1 METRPTRTRRSPRA
15 EALDAAHASARRPV
29 VVYSERYYADIGLH
43 VFPMQKFRMI
53 REEIVRRGLVREEQ
67 IQEPLPATVEQV
79 LRVHDRAY
87 VDKLVLGTLSPLE
100 EAVLELPYSKALA
113 EASFLCA
120 GGSILASRE
129 ALRRGAGANLGG
141 GFHHAFPDHGEGFCV
156 FHDVAIAIRELQAA
170 HDIGRATVIDVDVHH
185 GNGTAAIFRDDP
197 SVFTFSIHEEANYP
211 AVKPPSDQDVGLETG
226 ADGTSY
232 LGALEHWVPRVLD
245 LHRPDFVA
253 YVGGA
258 DPFEEDQ
265 LGGLRLT
272 REDLRSRDRLVFGA
286 CVKRGIPFAVFLAG
300 GYARRLED
308 TVAIQSDMV
317 EAMVH
322 AVGAVPGSDR
332 SN

>member
-1 METRPTRTRRSPRA
+1 METHPARKRRSPRD
-15 EALDAAHASARRPV
+15 EAPEATQAARQLPI
-29 VVYSERYYADIGLH
+29 VVYSERYFADIGLH
-43 VFPMQKFRMI
+43 VFPMQKFRLI

-67 IQEPLPATVEQV
+67 IHEPQPATVDQV

-87 VDKLVLGTLSPLE
+87 IDKLVNGTLSPLE

-129 ALRRGAGANLGG
+129 AIRRGAGANLGG
-141 GFHHAFPDHGEGFCV
+141 GFHHAFADHGEGFCV
-156 FHDVAIAIRELQAA
+156 FHDVAIAIRELQATGA
-170 HDIGRATVIDVDVHH
+170 IDRAAVIDVDVHQ

-197 SVFTFSIHEEANYP
+197 SVFTFSIHEEPNYP

-226 ADGTSY
+226 ADGATY
-232 LGALEHWVPRVLD
+232 RAALEHWVPRVLD

-258 DPFEEDQ
+258 DPFEDDQ

-272 REDLRSRDRLVFGA
+272 REDLRARDRLVFGA
-286 CVKRGIPFAVFLAG
+286 CVKRGIPFATFLAG

-317 EAMVH
+317 EEMVR
-322 AVGAVPGSDR
+322 AVGATRPTPL
-332 SN
+332 